1 MTKTSRATL
10 NAISKYNK
18 KSKTISLK
26 FTENQLSEYDRIINY
41 CRDNGLSYQGYIKAL
56 IKKDLDQKEDIKM
69 IYDLNIS
76 KELYGIIK
84 DYCYEME
91 INMNTFVID
100 AIIEKFNNEDE
111 VFGREVSEDGWID

>member
-56 IKKDLDQKEDIKM
+56 IKKDLDQKE
-69 IYDLNIS
+69 
-76 KELYGIIK
+76 
-84 DYCYEME
+84 
-91 INMNTFVID
+91 V
-100 AIIEKFNNEDE
+100 
-111 VFGREVSEDGWID
+111 

>member
-1 MTKTSRATL
+1 MAKTSQATL

-56 IKKDLDQKEDIKM
+56 IKKDLDERGYKN
-69 IYDLNIS
+69 DLWF
-76 KELYGIIK
+76 KY
-84 DYCYEME
+84 
-91 INMNTFVID
+91 
-100 AIIEKFNNEDE
+100 
-111 VFGREVSEDGWID
+111 